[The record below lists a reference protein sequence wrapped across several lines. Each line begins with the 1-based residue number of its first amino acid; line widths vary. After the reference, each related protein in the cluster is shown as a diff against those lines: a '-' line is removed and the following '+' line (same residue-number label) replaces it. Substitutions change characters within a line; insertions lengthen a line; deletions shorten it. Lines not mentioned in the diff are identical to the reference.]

1 MSTLTRENLS
11 EKDRAVLDSIFDPT
25 FSGNGIVY
33 DKHEDLENL
42 HDDEGELTPSVQ
54 QSIKTELEAIASAE
68 KGDYEK
74 ACDLFEISMNL
85 APNRAAPYNNRA
97 QVYRIQGDNDAAMED
112 LNKALKL
119 CKSSGRTGCR
129 ALCQRGVLKRFKE
142 DIEGAREDFEL
153 AAKLG
158 SQFAR
163 AQLVEL
169 NPYSAMCNQML
180 RQVMDKLN

>member
-1 MSTLTRENLS
+1 MSTLSRDILS

-33 DKHEDLENL
+33 DKHEVLDHLQ
-42 HDDEGELTPSVQ
+42 DDEGEITSAVEH
-54 QSIKTELEAIASAE
+54 SRKTELEAIAAAE
-68 KGDYEK
+68 NGDYEK
-74 ACDLFEISMNL
+74 ACDLFEISMDL
-85 APNRAAPYNNRA
+85 APHRAAPYNNRA

-129 ALCQRGVLKRFKE
+129 ALCQRGVLKRLKN
-142 DIEGAREDFEL
+142 DIEGARADFEE

-158 SQFAR
+158 SQFAKS
-163 AQLVEL
+163 QLVEI

-180 RQVMDKLN
+180 RQAMDKLN